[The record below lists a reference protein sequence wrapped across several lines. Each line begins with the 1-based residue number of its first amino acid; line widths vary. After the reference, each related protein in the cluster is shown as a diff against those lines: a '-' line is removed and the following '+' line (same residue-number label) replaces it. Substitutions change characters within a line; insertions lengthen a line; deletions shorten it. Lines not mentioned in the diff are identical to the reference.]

1 VSLAPVPGP
10 PRPEPGPRGWDP
22 EEIRRL
28 LWHHP
33 YLGLL
38 SDDEQEALL
47 QRARVVR
54 VRRNGLLF
62 AETEPCR
69 AFYLQLSGR
78 LKLAKH
84 SPDGREQTLRVVDP
98 GESFGEADALTGTH
112 LAAGIAL
119 RSSRVLALPA
129 DFLRQALERGG
140 PVAQALAATL
150 AADAVR
156 LGNLAAE
163 LSLLNVT
170 ARVARLLLT
179 REDCLVGASGG
190 LSQQEMASL
199 AGTARQVVGRI
210 LRRLEEEGIIDL
222 ERGRIQVLDPA
233 RLAALAHWH

>member
-1 VSLAPVPGP
+1 
-10 PRPEPGPRGWDP
+10 
-22 EEIRRL
+22 
-28 LWHHP
+28 
-33 YLGLL
+33 
-38 SDDEQEALL
+38 
-47 QRARVVR
+47 VVR

-233 RLAALAHWH
+233 RLAALAHWHGPAPAGAGWAGGRGGGGCGRSPPARCPGGRAWPTPGGRGPRGRRPAARPR